1 MEELHKLKEKLYDE
15 LEEIAR
21 KSKMSAGDLDVT
33 HKLTDTIKNIDKIC
47 MMEDDGE
54 YSYGYDDDMSMRG
67 RGGSRPGTRGGRRG
81 GDRNPNR
88 DSRGRYTGY
97 SEDDGGSK
105 MMEHLE
111 MALEEA
117 DEDDRENILRMMR
130 RMKQNR

>member
-47 MMEDDGE
+47 MMEDEGG
-54 YSYGYDDDMSMRG
+54 YSYDDEMSMRG
-67 RGGSRPGTRGGRRG
+67 GRRDGVRDGRRG

-88 DSRGRYTGY
+88 DRRGRYMDGY
-97 SEDDGGSK
+97 SQDDGGSK

-117 DEDDRENILRMMR
+117 DEEDRENILRMMR